1 MKKIEM
7 YKNRSHDSPRLPLR
21 LQNKGG
27 VYELVHV
34 VGLSIGQPDFIKQSP
49 IPRVGVIVVFCILG
63 DHQIHIIDIR
73 VGLNEDGLI
82 LE

>member
-1 MKKIEM
+1 MKKRER
-7 YKNRSHDSPRLPLR
+7 YKNQPHDSPRLPLR
-21 LQNKGG
+21 LQNKGE
-27 VYELVHV
+27 VSELVHV
-34 VGLSIGQPDFIKQSP
+34 VGLSIGQPNFIKQSP